1 MKKIARQWIIFD
13 GKIPDVVLAYIRN
26 QKGKMTLT
34 LKEFKEQRT
43 LKQNAYYRVYL
54 TIISQETGDDEDS
67 LHELFKR
74 VCLPQKK
81 IRALGKEIEI
91 PATTT
96 KLSKSE
102 FTTYITN
109 IEVLTGI
116 LSPDPSE
123 LSL

>member
-1 MKKIARQWIIFD
+1 MKKISRQWIIID
-13 GKIPDVVLAYIRN
+13 GKLPDVVISYIKN
-26 QKGKMTLT
+26 QTGKMTLI
-34 LKEFKEQRT
+34 LKEYKEQRT
-43 LKQNAYYRVYL
+43 LRQNAYYRVYL
-54 TIISQETGDDEDS
+54 TIIANETGDDEDS

-81 IRALGKEIEI
+81 IKALGKEIII

-96 KLSKSE
+96 KLSKVE
-102 FTTYITN
+102 FGDYIKN

-123 LSL
+123 LNL

>member
-13 GKIPDVVLAYIRN
+13 GKVPDVVLAYIRN
-26 QKGKMTLT
+26 QKGKMTLI

-43 LKQNAYYRVYL
+43 IKQNAYYRVYL
-54 TIISQETGDDEDS
+54 TIIAQETGDDEDS

-81 IRALGKEIEI
+81 IVALGKEIQI

-102 FTTYITN
+102 FSEYITK
-109 IEVLTGI
+109 IEILTGI

>member
-13 GKIPDVVLAYIRN
+13 GKVPDVVLSYIKN
-26 QKGKMTLT
+26 QKGKMTLI
-34 LKEFKEQRT
+34 LKEYKEQRT
-43 LKQNAYYRVYL
+43 LRQNAYYRVYL
-54 TIISQETGDDEDS
+54 TIIAQETGDDEDS

-81 IRALGKEIEI
+81 IVALGKQIEI

-102 FTTYITN
+102 FGEYITK
-109 IEVLTGI
+109 IEILTGI

-123 LSL
+123 LNL